1 MKTIRDTWLIY
12 RRSLI
17 LTLRQPVWVA
27 MGLFQPI
34 LYLFLFAPL
43 LEGATSNAGATGS
56 AFNWFIPGLL
66 ILTAFFA
73 AAFAGFGLVAE
84 IRYGVVERMRVTP
97 MSRFAML
104 AGRSLRDVT
113 ILLAQSTLLILIAI
127 PFGLEVVP
135 VGAVLT
141 LGIVALV
148 GLTFSLLSYT
158 LGLIFKSED
167 ALAPVAQA
175 VSLPLLLLSGIML
188 PMALAPDWLQTLSTL
203 NPLTHA
209 VDAARALFNGLWDDP
224 QIVVGSVVMGTLA
237 VALAVGRL
245 ARIRPDQRLIRG
257 SIPPSPHEAARS
269 SSGPPFHVPCTYN
282 RPMSDRPIKVLIAK
296 PGLDGHD
303 RGAKVLARGLRD
315 EGFEVVY
322 TGLRQTPE
330 MVATAALQEDVDVVG
345 LSILSGAH
353 MTLVPRIT
361 KLLGEQGLGDVLVT
375 VGGIIPDDDIPAL
388 KDSGVAEVFGPGTTI
403 AQVAEFLRANA
414 RPRD

>member
-1 MKTIRDTWLIY
+1 MKVLRDTWLMY

-34 LYLFLFAPL
+34 LYLLLFAPL
-43 LEGATSNAGATGS
+43 LEGATSSAGALRQRVQLVH
-56 AFNWFIPGLL
+56 PGP
-66 ILTAFFA
+66 AHPDGFFA

-113 ILLAQSTLLILIAI
+113 ILLAQSTLLILVAI
-127 PFGLEVVP
+127 PFGLEIDP

-158 LGLIFKSED
+158 LGLVFKSEE

-209 VDAARALFNGLWDDP
+209 VDAARALFNGLWGDP

-237 VALAVGRL
+237 VLSLVVASRAF
-245 ARIRPDQRLIRG
+245 AR
-257 SIPPSPHEAARS
+257 
-269 SSGPPFHVPCTYN
+269 T
-282 RPMSDRPIKVLIAK
+282 
-296 PGLDGHD
+296 
-303 RGAKVLARGLRD
+303 
-315 EGFEVVY
+315 
-322 TGLRQTPE
+322 
-330 MVATAALQEDVDVVG
+330 
-345 LSILSGAH
+345 
-353 MTLVPRIT
+353 
-361 KLLGEQGLGDVLVT
+361 
-375 VGGIIPDDDIPAL
+375 
-388 KDSGVAEVFGPGTTI
+388 
-403 AQVAEFLRANA
+403 NA
-414 RPRD
+414 